1 MKLLGKRVLV
11 KKPARKESKI
21 ELSEADKASID
32 ADLMKSYTALEVTH
46 VGDEVTNIVVGD
58 RVYIGTSLERAE
70 VIQIENDYFFMVADR
85 DISIIW
91 KKD

>member
-32 ADLMKSYTALEVTH
+32 SDLMKSYTELEVTH
-46 VGDEVTNIVVGD
+46 VGDEVTNVKVGD
-58 RVYIGTSLERAE
+58 RVYIGTSLEHSE
-70 VIQIENDYFFMVADR
+70 LIQIEDDFFFMVPDR
-85 DISIIW
+85 DIAIIW

>member
-11 KKPARKESKI
+11 KKPARKESAL

-32 ADLMKSYTALEVTH
+32 ADLMKSYTKLEVTH
-46 VGDEVTNIVVGD
+46 VGDEVTTIAIGD
-58 RVYIGTSLERAE
+58 RVYVGTALERCE
-70 VIQIENDYFFMVADR
+70 VIQIEKDYFFMVADR
-85 DISIIW
+85 DIAIIW

>member
-32 ADLMKSYTALEVTH
+32 SDLMKSYTALEVTH
-46 VGDEVTNIVVGD
+46 VGDEVTTIAIGD
-58 RVYIGTSLERAE
+58 RVYVGTALERCE
-70 VIQIENDYFFMVADR
+70 VIQIEKDYFFMVADR
-85 DISIIW
+85 DIAIIW